1 MKETYYILENNN
13 LRKVGNVIR
22 TAKGYVTNP
31 AAEDCAS
38 IGAYP
43 RDEASFAPPTTD
55 EGYHA
60 VPDGYELKD
69 GKWVKLWRV
78 EPIERSTKD
87 YDRAMEDYL
96 KQVRSDRGY
105 TLREPSPTY
114 DDSPNPRWRSDAAD
128 WKVFFNEVMHYGLQV
143 QNDFLATGNAPS
155 LEEFKANLPRI
166 EWSYTDGE

>member
-1 MKETYYILENNN
+1 MTYYTLENNT
-13 LRKVGNVIR
+13 LRKCDSVEKIDGR
-22 TAKGYVTNP
+22 WVTNP
-31 AAEDCAS
+31 TEAQRAK

-43 RDEASFAPPTTD
+43 RSDESFAPPACD

-60 VPDGYELKD
+60 VPDGYELTE
-69 GKWVKLWRV
+69 GKWAMKWRI
-78 EPIERSTKD
+78 EPIKRTAND
-87 YDRAMEDYL
+87 YNRAMEDYL

-114 DDSPNPRWRSDAAD
+114 DDSPNPRWKSDAAD

-166 EWSYTDGE
+166 EWSYTGGE